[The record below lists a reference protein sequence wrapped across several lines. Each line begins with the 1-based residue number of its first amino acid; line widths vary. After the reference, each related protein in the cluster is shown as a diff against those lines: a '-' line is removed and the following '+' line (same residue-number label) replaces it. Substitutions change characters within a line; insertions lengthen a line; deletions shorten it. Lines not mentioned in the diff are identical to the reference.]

1 MNQPEMGTLLHASR
15 LLATA
20 LFGIAG
26 FCELGCGTGD
36 GGGRGGA
43 GGLPRGSSSDA
54 TSDVGAGGASPSGAT
69 GDPTQAASSSTS
81 ASSTSSGDGAGGDG
95 CVDLCPAPDGGVFWG
110 CKTRFLYGTNW
121 AWRNWGADFGGV
133 AAWGSEGVAQAS
145 ASVSS
150 DMQQMRAAGVSVIRW
165 WMWPRLL
172 TESIQFGEDDAPSSL
187 EGSLVADVQ
196 KALEL
201 AEVNDVYLILTPFS
215 FDNFFPTAVEGGILS
230 RSLEPMVTD
239 PARRQKLMDNLITPL
254 AQAVE
259 SSPYRKRLI
268 AWDMINEPEW
278 AIAGP
283 GLYGGE
289 DFTPSPSLESVTHAQ
304 METFLK
310 EMASTLHASSGALV
324 TIGSAAIKWS
334 RAWSHVDVDFYQ
346 LHYYDW
352 VYAWYPYQTVTLEA
366 VGLTD
371 KPVVMGEFPNQGLA
385 AVGGHPARTAAELQA
400 DLWDQG
406 YAGAISWAYNDGA
419 FPWDPA
425 ALSTFAGLHPCE
437 TTF

>member
-1 MNQPEMGTLLHASR
+1 MRTRRTDSRLRATCLAATLLYAS
-15 LLATA
+15 
-20 LFGIAG
+20 GG
-26 FCELGCGTGD
+26 CSDLGCDRRD
-36 GGGRGGA
+36 GGGTGGSR
-43 GGLPRGSSSDA
+43 GLPGA
-54 TSDVGAGGASPSGAT
+54 TSDVGAGGGAQVGAT
-69 GDPTQAASSSTS
+69 GDPTHAGGAGASSSASVTATATS
-81 ASSTSSGDGAGGDG
+81 GAGGSG
-95 CVDLCPAPDGGVFWG
+95 CIDLCSTDGGVQWE

-133 AAWGSEGVAQAS
+133 AAWGKQGVAQAS
-145 ASVSS
+145 VSVSS
-150 DMQQMRAAGVSVIRW
+150 EMQAMRTAGVSVIRW

-172 TESIQFGEDDAPSSL
+172 TESIQFGDDDAPSSI
-187 EGSLVADVQ
+187 EGSLIADVQ

-201 AEVNDVYLILTPFS
+201 AEVNDVYLIFTPFS
-215 FDNFFPTAVEGGILS
+215 FDNFAPTAVEGGVLS

-259 SSPYRKRLI
+259 SSPYRKRMI
-268 AWDMINEPEW
+268 AWDMLNEPEW

-289 DFTPSPSLESVTHAQ
+289 DFTPSPSLEAVTHAQ
-304 METFLK
+304 MEAFLK
-310 EMASTLHASSGALV
+310 EMTSTLRASSRALV

-334 RAWSHVDVDFYQ
+334 KAWSQVDVDFYQ

-352 VYAWYPYQTVTLEA
+352 VYAWYPYQTVTLQS

-385 AVGGHPARTAAELQA
+385 AVGGNPARTAAELQT
-400 DLWDQG
+400 DLWNQG
-406 YAGAISWAYNDGA
+406 YAGTISWAYNDGP

-425 ALSTFAGLHPCE
+425 ALATFASLHPCE
-437 TTF
+437 TAF